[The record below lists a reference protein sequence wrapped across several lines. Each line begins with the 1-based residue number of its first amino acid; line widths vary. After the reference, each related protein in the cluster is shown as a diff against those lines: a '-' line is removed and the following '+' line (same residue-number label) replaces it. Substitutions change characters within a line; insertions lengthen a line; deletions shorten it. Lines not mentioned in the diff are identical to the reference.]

1 MEGLVYVFLV
11 EAGHVAVHLFVV
23 VPNVPLRAAVGNR
36 AKTEGWR
43 KVIWPLEL

>member
-23 VPNVPLRAAVGNR
+23 VPNVPLRAAIGNC
-36 AKTEGWR
+36 AKTEWRR